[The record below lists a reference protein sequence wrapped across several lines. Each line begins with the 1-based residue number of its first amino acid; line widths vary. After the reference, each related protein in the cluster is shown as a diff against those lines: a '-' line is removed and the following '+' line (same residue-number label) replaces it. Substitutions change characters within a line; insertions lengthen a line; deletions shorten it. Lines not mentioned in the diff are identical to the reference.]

1 MMKFTNPEGV
11 QAICEELTQE
21 GRLAERM
28 AELEVDAQNGKVHV
42 VNAKQWLASL
52 TDEKSQDIKEEEN
65 SATPIQ
71 SAEEI
76 EVLDEVE
83 EELANEVDAEREE
96 LIQSLNNMT
105 VAQLK
110 DHLRARKLKLGG
122 AKAELIQRLENH
134 ILTDADAV

>member
-1 MMKFTNPEGV
+1 
-11 QAICEELTQE
+11 
-21 GRLAERM
+21 M
-28 AELEVDAQNGKVHV
+28 AELVVVAQYGMFLG

-52 TDEKSQDIKEEEN
+52 SDEKSQEAEEE
-65 SATPIQ
+65 
-71 SAEEI
+71 EEI
-76 EVLDEVE
+76 AATAVQSTEEVAVVDEVE
-83 EELANEVDAEREE
+83 EVEVENEVDAEREE

-134 ILTDADAV
+134 ILTEADAV